1 MYFALGDYLCMEYG
15 CKGKYMKET
24 PRQGL
29 RLCRLLMKY
38 SKSAGKQGGWGGKG
52 GGLLRYTSFYSRLMD
67 RRLNDDL
74 NGFYSTSEMC
84 SMGKF
89 KVHALTG

>member
-24 PRQGL
+24 PRRGL

-52 GGLLRYTSFYSRLMD
+52 GGPAS
-67 RRLNDDL
+67 
-74 NGFYSTSEMC
+74 
-84 SMGKF
+84 
-89 KVHALTG
+89 VHLFLQQAYGQEIK